1 MDSDA
6 TDWMQKVFFPDE
18 QVLLTIYFPA
28 EQVLLTVSLLQNP
41 IRSCREQGR
50 WRLPWPLGQPL
61 APLLS
66 FSRLGAVS
74 SACCCL
80 VY

>member
-6 TDWMQKVFFPDE
+6 TDWMQTVFFPDE

-41 IRSCREQGR
+41 IRSCRERGR
-50 WRLPWPLGQPL
+50 WRLP
-61 APLLS
+61 
-66 FSRLGAVS
+66 
-74 SACCCL
+74 
-80 VY
+80 